1 MKNLKLLTIVVVLAE
16 LMVVNHNVMAAEQ
29 DGTPMARKVSAA
41 RRGGLMAFR
50 KAVQNRQRSKQ
61 ELTEARQTAREEGQR
76 ADTAEMETLRIKIVS
91 KIKEMA
97 SLNAKRIIDKTTSQL
112 QEVVDELNK
121 DLGSLDSEE
130 LRIGEKEYN
139 IESVQDVLGLIQI
152 NIPTA
157 AESAIRDTAIEKQAF
172 DQAEKGKKTAEEKGW
187 NGIMFPAELKDK
199 IDGLKT
205 KDNLE
210 TYLENLKDQ
219 KEFSDYQ
226 NKLDEKGISY
236 FWKALLMDSLG
247 LESTEI
253 KNINKENCLK
263 MIGQVIDAA
272 ERDEAT
278 VTLNFDDTGSDDD
291 ANTSTPVDKRGVGGA
306 IDNMFG

>member
-1 MKNLKLLTIVVVLAE
+1 
-16 LMVVNHNVMAAEQ
+16 
-29 DGTPMARKVSAA
+29 
-41 RRGGLMAFR
+41 MAFR